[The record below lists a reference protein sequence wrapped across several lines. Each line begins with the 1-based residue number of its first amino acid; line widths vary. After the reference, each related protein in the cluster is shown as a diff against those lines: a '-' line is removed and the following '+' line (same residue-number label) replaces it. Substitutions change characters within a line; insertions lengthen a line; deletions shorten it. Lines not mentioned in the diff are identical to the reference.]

1 MSRHQPLRGEVWIT
15 EFSPTKGRQRAGT
28 RPALVLSVD
37 AYNRSQSGLVTV
49 VPITRTPPRVPWHVA
64 MTAGEGGLDEVGAI
78 LCDHLRAISVD
89 RLFTLK
95 GSVSSPVLEEVQR
108 LARYLLDL

>member
-1 MSRHQPLRGEVWIT
+1 
-15 EFSPTKGRQRAGT
+15 
-28 RPALVLSVD
+28 
-37 AYNRSQSGLVTV
+37 
-49 VPITRTPPRVPWHVA
+49 

-108 LARYLLDL
+108 LTRYLLDL